1 MDESKR
7 WVPAMH
13 GFVRDT
19 PWTSPDIPGWVG
31 LYPFKAWC
39 LQTLPTIFD
48 ESMSYYE
55 LLCKL
60 LHYIEGCLQ
69 DVQILGEEF
78 VKLKEY
84 VENYFNGLDIQ
95 QEVNNKLDQ
104 MVADGT
110 IQNMINIAVGTQ
122 LRPTPFN
129 NSGIII
135 VGDETI
141 ANAKTATGASFR
153 IALLSFLNAKTAS
166 SISPDLAEA
175 GAYLMAPDDKSYF
188 SIISKWINSH
198 SNYKENGT
206 RTIFLWLS
214 KRDMTYS
221 QDAIAAA
228 LNRIGLLIAGG
239 TRVYAIQTPFPN
251 FSPTKD
257 DAKFYNILKTQHSA
271 NVSLNN
277 VEYIPIKDMPLYA
290 NASFYSDEA
299 HTQLST
305 TGTEVL
311 IYQMIDTFVHRYNFF
326 SFGNQYCANENLTIN
341 IIPMQFGEEIFQCD
355 VGIKWKASG
364 PNSVNFPVNL
374 WTLTGFY
381 TYVTNTGNLFS
392 IRLER
397 GFLFLTRFGQY
408 ECNGDFILSCLSYS
422 ALKSYN

>member
-1 MDESKR
+1 MGNREK

-13 GFVRDT
+13 GLVRDT
-19 PWTSPDIPGWVG
+19 PWPSPDIPGWVG

-69 DVQILGEEF
+69 DVQLLGEEF
-78 VKLKEY
+78 VKLKQY
-84 VENYFNGLDIQ
+84 VENYFDSLDVQ

-110 IQNMINIAVGTQ
+110 IQQMINIAVGVQ
-122 LRPTPFN
+122 IRPTQFN
-129 NSGIII
+129 NSGIIFI
-135 VGDETI
+135 GDETI
-141 ANAKTATGASFR
+141 ANAKTGTGASFHL
-153 IALLSFLNAKTAS
+153 ALLSFFNAKTGS
-166 SISPDLAEA
+166 SISPNLAEN

-188 SIISKWINSH
+188 SIINNWIAAH
-198 SNYKENGT
+198 PKYKENGT

-214 KRDMTYS
+214 RRDMAYS
-221 QDAIAAA
+221 QDAIAGA
-228 LNRIGLLIAGG
+228 LNRIGMLIAGG

-251 FSPTKD
+251 FSPTKE

-277 VEYIPIKDMPLYA
+277 VEYISIKDMPLYA
-290 NASFYSDEA
+290 NANFYSDTA

-305 TGTEVL
+305 TGTEIL
-311 IYQMIDTFVHRYNFF
+311 IYQMVDTFVHRFNFF
-326 SFGNQYCANENLTIN
+326 SFGNQYCENENLSIN

-364 PNSVNFPVNL
+364 ANSVSFPVNL
-374 WTLTGFY
+374 MTLTGFY

-397 GFLFLTRFGQY
+397 GFLFLTRFDEY
-408 ECNGDFILSCLSYS
+408 ECNGDFILNCLSYS
-422 ALKSYN
+422 ALKNYT